1 MKAIIG
7 LGNPGLK
14 YRNTKHNV
22 GFMLLDRI
30 VKEKDC
36 AYRSDF
42 RGKIA
47 EVRENGKRFFFLKP
61 YTYMNLSGL
70 AVSQLVNYYKIPAKD
85 ILVLHDDMDLPL
97 GKMRLRSKGSAGGH
111 NGLKSI
117 IAELGTQDFWRLKIG
132 VGRPTEHLDVVSHVL
147 SGFSK
152 EEIKVLAEVLENA
165 HQAALLWLDDKGT
178 EAMNRFN

>member
-14 YRNTKHNV
+14 YSNTRHNV

-30 VKEKDC
+30 VKEKGC
-36 AYRSDF
+36 AYRNDF

-47 EVRENGKRFFFLKP
+47 ESRENEKRFFFLKP

-70 AVSQLVNYYKIPAKD
+70 AVSELVNYYKIPAEN

-97 GKMRLRSKGSAGGH
+97 GKMRLRAKGSAGGH

-117 IAELGTQDFWRLKIG
+117 IAELGTQNFWRLKIG
-132 VGRPTEHLDVVSHVL
+132 VGRPTEQLDVVNYVL
-147 SGFSK
+147 SGFSR
-152 EEIKVLAEVLENA
+152 EEERVLAEVLENA
-165 HQAALLWLDDKGT
+165 QQAALLWLEDKGA